1 MADLKSWNYIGKKGI
16 KAGKKLVVYVKQE
29 VTKPNSNVAKTDTP
43 KEPQTNVAIKT
54 SPDSTTKL
62 AENSSATIKTHK
74 VKKGETLY
82 GISKKYGISMD
93 KLIEINGLKKNPQLL
108 LGQKIKLV
116 S

>member
-1 MADLKSWNYIGKKGI
+1 MELHWKKGI
-16 KAGKKLVVYVKQE
+16 KAGKKLIVYVKQE
-29 VTKPNSNVAKTDTP
+29 VAAPTNTNVAKTDAP
-43 KEPQTNVAIKT
+43 KEPQTNVAAT
-54 SPDSTTKL
+54 STSTDTTTKL
-62 AENSSATIKTHK
+62 ADNSNATVKVHK

>member
-1 MADLKSWNYIGKKGI
+1 M
-16 KAGKKLVVYVKQE
+16 
-29 VTKPNSNVAKTDTP
+29 P
-43 KEPQTNVAIKT
+43 KEPQTNVA
-54 SPDSTTKL
+54 SNESVDTTKKL
-62 AENSSATIKTHK
+62 ADNTVSNSAVKTHK

-82 GISKKYGISMD
+82 GISKKYGISID